1 MEYRQTLKAPVPIEG
16 IGLHSGSPVRGRLV
30 PADPGSGIVFIRTD
44 QNDFDLPATLDLLGP
59 SSYATVLERGE
70 VRLTTVEHLMSAL
83 LASHVD
89 DLRIEIDGPEVPILD
104 GSAAPFLKMIDDVG
118 LHTSDV
124 PREYLSITRPIEV
137 KEDDK
142 SVAVYPH
149 PGLRIT
155 YAIEFDHPRLGY
167 QELTV
172 SLWDS
177 KSFEQKLAGARTFT
191 FERDVEALRRAGLAL
206 GGSLDNAVV
215 LGEKDILNDSLRYP
229 DEFVRHKMLDL
240 VGDLALL
247 GRPLRGHVVAYR
259 AGHHMHTQLA
269 CKIAESTG
277 SWHLDRAS
285 AAAPSGPAS

>member
-1 MEYRQTLKAPVPIEG
+1 MEYRQTLKAAVPVEG
-16 IGLHSGSPVRGRLV
+16 IGLHSGAPVRGRLV
-30 PADPGSGIVFIRTD
+30 PADPGSGIVFVRTD
-44 QNDFDLPATLDLLGP
+44 QNDYELPATLELLGP
-59 SSYATVLERGE
+59 SFYATVLERDDI
-70 VRLTTVEHLMSAL
+70 RLTTVEHLMSAL

-104 GSAAPFLKMIDDVG
+104 GSAAPFLKMIADVG
-118 LHTSDV
+118 LETSSM

-137 KEDDK
+137 KEDEK

-149 PGLRIT
+149 SGLRIT

-177 KSFEQKLAGARTFT
+177 KSFEQKLSGARTFT

-259 AGHHMHTQLA
+259 AGHHMHTRLA
-269 CKIAESTG
+269 RKISESTG
-277 SWHLDRAS
+277 SWHLDRA
-285 AAAPSGPAS
+285 ANAAPSGPAL